1 MQRFCPWCMG
11 QVPTREIGGNG
22 WLSVRCGRCG
32 FLLAEEEAA
41 RPARTQPQ
49 LRVLCI
55 DDDPFL
61 IRALRDLLAA
71 HDMEAIGAPD
81 GLAGIEAAHRERP
94 DVILLD
100 ICMPDMDGY
109 QVCRYL
115 KAESSLRAVPVIF
128 LTAIADRELHRKRA
142 QVRGDLAL
150 TKPFD
155 PKSLVAAIRSAA
167 AMKARSAPAPSDS
180 CQSPQT
186 PAVLLPNPSSLPR

>member
-1 MQRFCPWCMG
+1 MQRFCPWCMR
-11 QVPTREIGGNG
+11 QVPTKAMAGNG
-22 WLSVRCGRCG
+22 WLAVRCGRCG
-32 FLLAEEEAA
+32 FLLDEGEAA
-41 RPARTQPQ
+41 RPASTQPQ

-81 GLAGIEAAHRERP
+81 GLAGIDAAHRERP

-115 KAESSLRAVPVIF
+115 KAESSLRDVPVIF

-142 QVRGDLAL
+142 QVRADLAL

-155 PKSLVAAIRSAA
+155 PKGLVAAIRNAV
-167 AMKARSAPAPSDS
+167 AMKACSVPARSDS
-180 CQSPQT
+180 AQSPQT
-186 PAVLLPNPSSLPR
+186 PAGLPAKPSSLPR